1 MELMLTIVG
10 IPTTHNH
17 YESGMTIR
25 VYIDGEE
32 RAELRSAAFSAGS
45 SSSSF
50 GSDMVCARMGT
61 CFRDRLKSTLAW
73 RMGGFWMFE
82 DELSAETIQAVRDNS
97 DLPLPLYDS
106 SL

>member
-1 MELMLTIVG
+1 
-10 IPTTHNH
+10 
-17 YESGMTIR
+17 MTIR

-82 DELSAETIQAVRDNS
+82 DEFIAPRDL
-97 DLPLPLYDS
+97 DLLQRGQLFTTGSGAGLLPDGMLD
-106 SL
+106 LRK